1 MSNSLKIVVVGGG
14 AAGMAAAA
22 SARRVNPSAEII
34 VLEASRHVSYGS
46 CGIPYYLGGLVED
59 VSRLVTYTPEEFK
72 RSRRVEVQINSYVKS
87 VNAKSKTLV
96 YVSEKGEEKEMGFD
110 VLILATGAK
119 PLVPKMEG
127 LGLKGIH
134 TVRFLEGA
142 VRLKDDLTHS
152 KRVTIIGAGYIG
164 LELAENLRR
173 IGKEVTILELLP
185 RPMPNVDPELS
196 AVISRELTINGV
208 KLELN
213 KRVIGFKGSERVE
226 KVVTEDAEYETDLVV
241 IAVGVRPNVSLARQA
256 GVELGESGAIKTNSR
271 METSVKGI
279 FAAGDN
285 CETQHAVLN
294 KPVYIPLAQTAN
306 KMGYVAGANAA
317 GGNEEFP
324 GVVGSAITRVFNL
337 EVGRTGLGEEEAEKH
352 GFETKSVFIKARSR
366 AGYFPGGGDIWVKL
380 IVEKSS
386 GRVIGGQMVG
396 YEGVW
401 SRIVALSLAI
411 MNRLTVKQIVF
422 SDIPYA
428 PPFSPVWDPL
438 ITAARVA
445 LRQ

>member
-22 SARRVNPSAEII
+22 SARRVNPSAEIT
-34 VLEASRHVSYGS
+34 VLEASRYVSYGS

-87 VNAKSKTLV
+87 INARSKTLV
-96 YVSEKGEEKEMGFD
+96 YVSEKGEEKEIGFD

-134 TVRFLEGA
+134 TVRFLDGA
-142 VRLKDDLTHS
+142 VKLKEDLARS
-152 KRVTIIGAGYIG
+152 RRVTIIGAGYIG

-185 RPMPNVDPELS
+185 RPMPNVDQELS
-196 AVISRELTINGV
+196 TVISRELARNGV

-213 KRVIGFKGSERVE
+213 KRVVGFKGRERVE
-226 KVVTEDAEYETDLVV
+226 KVVAEDAEYETDLVV

-285 CETQHAVLN
+285 CEAQHIVLN

-317 GGNEEFP
+317 GGDEEFP

-352 GFETKSVFIKARSR
+352 GFETKSVLIKARSR

-380 IVEKSS
+380 IIEKPS
-386 GRVIGGQMVG
+386 GRIIGGQIVG

-401 SRIVALSLAI
+401 SRIAALSLAI
-411 MNRLTVKQIVF
+411 TSRLTVKQIVF
-422 SDIPYA
+422 SDLPYA

-445 LRQ
+445 LR

>member
-22 SARRVNPSAEII
+22 SARRVNPSAEIT
-34 VLEASRHVSYGS
+34 VLEASRYVSYGS

-72 RSRRVEVQINSYVKS
+72 RSRRDEVQINSYVKS
-87 VNAKSKTLV
+87 INARSKTLV
-96 YVSEKGEEKEMGFD
+96 YVSEKGEEKEIGFD
-110 VLILATGAK
+110 ILILATGAK

-134 TVRFLEGA
+134 TVRFLDGA
-142 VRLKDDLTHS
+142 VKLKEDLARS
-152 KRVTIIGAGYIG
+152 RRVTIIGAGYIG

-185 RPMPNVDPELS
+185 RPMPNVDQELS
-196 AVISRELTINGV
+196 TVISRELARNGV

-213 KRVIGFKGSERVE
+213 KRVVGFKGRERVE
-226 KVVTEDAEYETDLVV
+226 KVVAEDAEYETDLVV

-285 CETQHAVLN
+285 CEAQHIVLN

-317 GGNEEFP
+317 GGDEEFP

-352 GFETKSVFIKARSR
+352 GFETKSVLIKARSR
-366 AGYFPGGGDIWVKL
+366 AGYFPEGGDIWVKL
-380 IVEKSS
+380 IIEKPS
-386 GRVIGGQMVG
+386 GRIIGGQIVG

-401 SRIVALSLAI
+401 SRIAALSLAI
-411 MNRLTVKQIVF
+411 TSRLTVKQIVF
-422 SDIPYA
+422 SDLPYA

-445 LRQ
+445 LR

>member
-22 SARRVNPSAEII
+22 SARRVNPNAELT

-72 RSRRVEVQINSYVKS
+72 TSRRVEVLINSYVKS
-87 VNAKSKTLV
+87 INAKSKTLA
-96 YVSEKGEEKEMGFD
+96 YVSEKGEEKDIGFD

-134 TVRFLEGA
+134 TVRFLDGA
-142 VRLKDDLTHS
+142 VKLKEDLNRS

-196 AVISRELTINGV
+196 TAIGRELARNGV

-213 KRVIGFKGSERVE
+213 KRVVGFKGNERVE
-226 KVVTEDAEYETDLVV
+226 KVVAEDAEYETDLVV

-285 CETQHAVLN
+285 CEAHHIVLN

-317 GGNEEFP
+317 GGDEEFP

-352 GFETKSVFIKARSR
+352 GFETKSVLIKARSK
-366 AGYFPGGGDIWVKL
+366 AGYYPGGGDIWVKL
-380 IVEKSS
+380 VTEKPS
-386 GRVIGGQMVG
+386 GRVIGGQIVG

-401 SRIVALSLAI
+401 SRIAALSLAI
-411 MNRLTVKQIVF
+411 TSRLTVKQIVF
-422 SDIPYA
+422 SDLPYA

-445 LRQ
+445 LR